1 MTKVFNIG
9 VLVLASVLLSCNTQK
24 KTTASSGGEE
34 KKGNRRIACSQQ
46 TKNDS
51 QPRLEWIIEDDSV
64 LNGLTTM
71 ERPSSYKVYSLDSA
85 QAKTFFRSFNDTS
98 RKQERITMYLPL
110 PAPHG
115 CKAFNVSNSKVMN
128 QKLKEKYPEIVT
140 LQGVGADGK
149 GDVRINYD
157 GIRVKT
163 QVNMNGE
170 IILLNAVR
178 HKGRTF
184 YVAYA
189 RAASKDKKESFEE
202 SGTPA
207 NENNR

>member
-1 MTKVFNIG
+1 
-9 VLVLASVLLSCNTQK
+9 
-24 KTTASSGGEE
+24 
-34 KKGNRRIACSQQ
+34 
-46 TKNDS
+46 
-51 QPRLEWIIEDDSV
+51 
-64 LNGLTTM
+64 
-71 ERPSSYKVYSLDSA
+71 
-85 QAKTFFRSFNDTS
+85 
-98 RKQERITMYLPL
+98 MYLPL

-189 RAASKDKKESFEE
+189 RSASKDKKENFEE